1 MDEKDKGADAFSAA
15 LDGILSN
22 PEMMSMIS
30 SMAQKLKEGSPAAS
44 DPSEAQEVS
53 AVSPTGEGSVPA
65 SLPAMG
71 DLGNAIGALAP
82 LLSGGLLGGSAPDDE
97 RARLLRA
104 LKPYLS
110 KNRCDA
116 IDHII
121 SLSRLSGLF
130 KKHS

>member
-1 MDEKDKGADAFSAA
+1 MEEKNKGADAFSAA

-30 SMAQKLKEGSPAAS
+30 SMAQKLKEGSPTA
-44 DPSEAQEVS
+44 SEASETQEVS
-53 AVSPTGEGSVPA
+53 AASAPEGPLPT

-82 LLSGGLLGGSAPDDE
+82 LLSGGLPGGSAPDDE
-97 RARLLRA
+97 RARLLKA

-110 KNRCDA
+110 KKRRDA

-121 SLSRLSGLF
+121 SLSRLSVLF